1 MSLPFPFLA
10 RKLACNVAR
19 IVAQALIL
27 TISLSACDST
37 RRALGYDKAPP
48 DEFQVV
54 QRAPL
59 SMPPDFNLRPPTPG
73 LVRPQEGS
81 PTDQA
86 RSTLLG
92 TSRTSSMP
100 MIGRDAGD
108 AALLKRTGAEL
119 AQPGIRNLVDKE
131 SLSQADADQS
141 FTDKLEFWST
151 PASGNSVQVDPVQEA
166 ARLQAKNGVKATGGP
181 RIERPQDSGL
191 LGGVGDSL
199 SAPTDGALGGIW
211 NWLTEK

>member
-10 RKLACNVAR
+10 RVVAP
-19 IVAQALIL
+19 ALIL
-27 TISLSACDST
+27 TVCLSACDST
-37 RRALGYDKAPP
+37 RRALGYEKVPP

-59 SMPPDFNLRPPTPG
+59 SLPPDFNLRPPTPG

-92 TSRTSSMP
+92 GPRASSQS

-108 AALLKRTGAEL
+108 AALLKRAATES

-141 FTDKLEFWST
+141 FTDKLEFWSDKPKYADT
-151 PASGNSVQVDPVQEA
+151 VQVDPVQEA
-166 ARLQAKNGVKATGGP
+166 ARLQAKNGGKAMGGP
-181 RIERPQDSGL
+181 RIERPQDNGL
-191 LGGVGDSL
+191 LGGALGDGL
-199 SAPTDGALGGIW
+199 SVPTDGALGGFW
-211 NWLTEK
+211 HWLTE